1 MTGTEARPPDHSRQR
16 RWIALLL
23 VVVSSI
29 AVLASV
35 IAVWAHQTIFDTDSF
50 METIQPVLDDPQL
63 EAALGDFVTEE
74 VTGALDLEQR
84 LQEPLTNLDA
94 FLSAALLGLIDN
106 DRITDQLAGL
116 DRPTLTALA
125 APIADRFNE
134 RIAGIV
140 GNLMASSQVDELVPQ
155 VVRRAHESAVALLR
169 GNMEELPNLS
179 VTDGEVRLN
188 LLPLVASALQRI
200 GDELRDL
207 LPDLDLP
214 DAISSN
220 VDEAIAQFR
229 ASLGERVPD
238 DFGQVTVMSEDRLNE
253 IQATTERA
261 DRWVWGLVVLT
272 VLLIAATIVISPAR
286 RRTVIQLALGVV
298 VAFVLGFALLRRLE
312 AAVVGEI
319 ANPETAAT
327 AAGIMGELLGGLRS
341 GVIAVLVIASVVAI
355 ALYLAGRPQWVSDVL
370 PGGADGVGL
379 NRWVAA
385 HYDILRLAVIAL
397 AVLVLFLTGL
407 SIVSVVVV
415 IALLALILW
424 WLARAR
430 DQDQGGAFVSPP
442 AGGSTGGAGEG
453 GTPRD

>member
-1 MTGTEARPPDHSRQR
+1 M
-16 RWIALLL
+16 LL

-29 AVLASV
+29 SVLASV
-35 IAVWAHQTIFDTDSF
+35 IAVWAHQTIFDTDAF

-63 EAALGDFVTEE
+63 EVALGDFVTEE

-84 LQEPLTNLDA
+84 LQEPLANLDA

-106 DRITDQLAGL
+106 DRITDRLAGL

-125 APIADRFNE
+125 APIAERFNE

-140 GNLMASSQVDELVPQ
+140 DNLMASAQVDELVPQ
-155 VVRRAHESAVALLR
+155 LIRRAHESTVALLR

-179 VTDGEVRLN
+179 VTEGEVRLN
-188 LLPLVASALQRI
+188 LLPLVATVLQRI
-200 GDELRDL
+200 GEELRGL

-214 DAISSN
+214 TVISSN

-272 VLLIAATIVISPAR
+272 VLLIAATMVVSPTR
-286 RRTVIQLALGVV
+286 RRTAIELALGVV
-298 VAFVLGFALLRRLE
+298 IAFVLGIALLRRLE
-312 AAVVGEI
+312 AAVVAEI
-319 ANPETAAT
+319 ANPATSETASN
-327 AAGIMGELLGGLRS
+327 ILGEVLAGLRN
-341 GVIAVLVIASVVAI
+341 GITVVLVVAALVAI
-355 ALYLAGRPQWVSDVL
+355 GLYLAGRPQWVADVL
-370 PGGADGVGL
+370 PGDAEIGRFDG
-379 NRWVAA
+379 WVSA
-385 HYDILRLAVIAL
+385 HYDILRLGLVAL
-397 AVLVLFLTGL
+397 AVLALFLTGISL
-407 SIVSVVVV
+407 LTILIS
-415 IALLALILW
+415 IALLALTLW

-430 DQDQGGAFVSPP
+430 ARARGRVA
-442 AGGSTGGAGEG
+442 TL
-453 GTPRD
+453 T

>member
-35 IAVWAHQTIFDTDSF
+35 IALWAHQTIFDTDSF
-50 METIQPVLDDPQL
+50 METIEPVLDDPQL

-74 VTGALDLEQR
+74 VTGALDLEER
-84 LQEPLTNLDA
+84 LQEPLANLDA

-106 DRITDQLAGL
+106 DRITDRLAGL

-125 APIADRFNE
+125 APIAERFNE
-134 RIAGIV
+134 RIARIV
-140 GNLMASSQVDELVPQ
+140 GDLMASPQVDELVPQ
-155 VVRRAHESAVALLR
+155 VIRRAHESAVALLR

-179 VTDGEVRLN
+179 VTEGEVRLN
-188 LLPLVASALQRI
+188 LLPLVATALQRI
-200 GDELRDL
+200 GQELRDL

-214 DAISSN
+214 TVISSN

-229 ASLGERVPD
+229 ASLGDRVPD

-272 VLLIAATIVISPAR
+272 VLLIAAAIVISPTR
-286 RRTVIQLALGVV
+286 RRTAIELALGVV
-298 VAFVLGFALLRRLE
+298 IAFVLGIALLRRLE
-312 AAVVGEI
+312 TVVVGEI
-319 ANPETAAT
+319 ANPQTSAT
-327 AAGIMGELLGGLRS
+327 AADIMGEVLTGLRNGI
-341 GVIAVLVIASVVAI
+341 GVVLVVASVVAI

-370 PGGADGVGL
+370 PGEAGAEGVGID
-379 NRWVAA
+379 RWVSA
-385 HYDILRLAVIAL
+385 HYDILRLCVIAL
-397 AVLVLFLTGL
+397 AVLTLFLTGL
-407 SIVSVVVV
+407 SVVSIVVV

-424 WLARAR
+424 WMARAR
-430 DQDQGGAFVSPP
+430 GRGATTVSPA
-442 AGGSTGGAGEG
+442 AGGTTGEAGEG
-453 GTPRD
+453 ETTS